1 MSCLSVGGT
10 NSMLQ
15 LCLSLSFPS
24 SFNISSIVKSTN
36 ELLLNNSVL
45 LLLWEKCIDEFMLGS
60 NAAGVAKSLLIC
72 GMTELFL
79 FDKLV

>member
-1 MSCLSVGGT
+1 M
-10 NSMLQ
+10 
-15 LCLSLSFPS
+15 
-24 SFNISSIVKSTN
+24 
-36 ELLLNNSVL
+36 LNNSVL

-79 FDKLV
+79 FDKLVWLCNILAVGELAWELDSDCTSASKFSCNKHSFVMF